1 MKFIYLFALLSTISS
16 RVIPRSSYDIK
27 YSGKKQIRGKNMHEF
42 KVIGGPYQTRVNY
55 YFDSNGEYFH
65 DHENNDNNNNIG
77 VLSRDEIGI
86 KLANVYNNLV

>member
-1 MKFIYLFALLSTISS
+1 MKFIYLFALLSIISS
-16 RVIPRSSYDIK
+16 RVIPRSKYDIK

-65 DHENNDNNNNIG
+65 DYENNNDNNIG

-86 KLANVYNNLV
+86 KLANIYNNLV